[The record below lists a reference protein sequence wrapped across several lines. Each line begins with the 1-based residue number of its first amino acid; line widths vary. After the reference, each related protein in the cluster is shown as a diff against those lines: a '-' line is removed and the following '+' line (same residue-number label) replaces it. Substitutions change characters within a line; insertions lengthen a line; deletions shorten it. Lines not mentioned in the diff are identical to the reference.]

1 MTLSATLLLSLLA
14 LAPSEPGLP
23 RPGADTARAATS
35 TASLTIRSDVDSAV
49 VLLDAHPAGKT
60 PLVIDTLAAGTHTVR
75 VIDPDVTNWL
85 ATVESDTITLNPG
98 EARVL
103 HYSLRSMISIDTRPS
118 GARVLAGDSLI
129 GVTPFLLK
137 RDVVAPG
144 APLAVVKG
152 GFEGALIRP
161 EEAYRGALR
170 IDLRPVWNANPQGA
184 SAMAPAIS
192 PASNALKISIACGAT
207 VLAGI
212 AAASMRI
219 QADDMEARYLATG
232 DPRYLGQRDHY
243 DLQGA
248 VALVLTE
255 IGVGFICYLLLS
267 E

>member
-1 MTLSATLLLSLLA
+1 MTLSATLLLSVLA
-14 LAPSEPGLP
+14 LLSSEPG
-23 RPGADTARAATS
+23 RPQSGADTVRAASS
-35 TASLTIRSDVDSAV
+35 TASLTVRSDVDSAV
-49 VLLDAHPAGKT
+49 VLLDAHPAGRT
-60 PLVIDTLAAGTHTVR
+60 PLVIDTLAPGVHTLR
-75 VIDPDVTNWL
+75 VIDPDVTSWL
-85 ATVESDTITLNPG
+85 ATVESDTLMLKPG

-118 GARVLAGDSLI
+118 GARVLSGDTLI
-129 GVTPFLLK
+129 GVTPFLLR
-137 RDVVAPG
+137 RDIVSPG
-144 APLAVVKG
+144 TPLAVVKG
-152 GFEGALIRP
+152 GFESVMIRP
-161 EEAYRGALR
+161 EEAYRGTLR
-170 IDLRPVWNANPQGA
+170 IELRPVWSANPQSA
-184 SAMAPAIS
+184 SDVAPSISSSSSAM
-192 PASNALKISIACGAT
+192 KISIACGAT